1 MGYLAGETILDNEY
15 NEFLNNT
22 SGVIGINHTMGV
34 GATVYG
40 LGQTE
45 LTTVTADGGA
55 DSKIKAAQWNALLT
69 AMDNIANHTNISV
82 TARTQ
87 VTTGD
92 TVKIKAAV
100 ATDLTALSAAVAGGS
115 VSATAL
121 GESSE
126 LRSAA
131 SSTRYTGSHTVEH
144 SVTFANGN
152 NLRYF
157 FNAGGKIRIKLTRT
171 GNGGSSATSKDSSVD
186 ELITAMGN
194 FDIGAQVSTR
204 SGSGETLSTDGFAN
218 GVDDL
223 GTGYTTIFLLTQAN
237 GTYTSMTLK
246 GEAKVDNATYGT
258 AVKVT
263 VKMTL
268 TDADSGDGTFT
279 SGNLSSVDVN
289 ANAIGTTD
297 FGLFTMNPTTAQGL
311 DPVYGISANAIES
324 NNTA

>member
-34 GATVYG
+34 GSGAYG

-45 LTTVTADGGA
+45 LTTVSADGGPS
-55 DSKIKAAQWNALLT
+55 SKISAAQWNSLLT
-69 AMDNIANHTNISV
+69 AMDNIANHTNVSV

-100 ATDLTALSAAVAGGS
+100 ATDLTTLAGAVAGGS
-115 VSATAL
+115 VSATAVS
-121 GESSE
+121 ESSE
-126 LRSAA
+126 LRSSA
-131 SSTRYTGSHTVEH
+131 SSTRYAGSHTVEQ
-144 SVTFANGN
+144 SITFASGN

-194 FDIGAQVSTR
+194 FDLGAQVSTR

-223 GTGYTTIFLLTQAN
+223 GTSYTTIFLLTQAN

-289 ANAIGTTD
+289 ANFIGTTD
-297 FGLFTMNPTTAQGL
+297 FALHTMNPTTAQGL
-311 DPVYGISANAIES
+311 DPVYAISASAEES